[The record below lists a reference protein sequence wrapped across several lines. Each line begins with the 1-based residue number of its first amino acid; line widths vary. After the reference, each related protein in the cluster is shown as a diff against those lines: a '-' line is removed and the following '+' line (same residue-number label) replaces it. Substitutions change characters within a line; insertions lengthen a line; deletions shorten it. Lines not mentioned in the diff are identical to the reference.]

1 MLSVPV
7 ALRKGWLMGR
17 HLVGL
22 GIGIAAGVA
31 DCLVYYLSGMSIGI
45 ATAVSGVAF
54 WATVGWA
61 IHATH
66 GSAPG
71 YLRGILISLFFNI
84 PWLIEFA
91 WNQGATDLL
100 VPVLIVGTVLG
111 AAMGAVSQ
119 RLRRSARHDG
129 RAIEA

>member
-1 MLSVPV
+1 MLSVPI
-7 ALRKGWLMGR
+7 ALRKGWLIAR

-22 GIGIAAGVA
+22 AVGIAAGAV
-31 DCLVYYLSGMSIGI
+31 DCLVYYLSGMSVGI
-45 ATAVSGVAF
+45 ATTVSGVAF
-54 WATVGWA
+54 WATVGWT

-71 YLRGILISLFFNI
+71 YVRGILISLFFNT
-84 PWLIEFA
+84 PWLVEFA

-100 VPVLIVGTVLG
+100 LPVLAVGTVLG

-119 RLRRSARHDG
+119 RLSRSARDGG
-129 RAIEA
+129 RAVEA